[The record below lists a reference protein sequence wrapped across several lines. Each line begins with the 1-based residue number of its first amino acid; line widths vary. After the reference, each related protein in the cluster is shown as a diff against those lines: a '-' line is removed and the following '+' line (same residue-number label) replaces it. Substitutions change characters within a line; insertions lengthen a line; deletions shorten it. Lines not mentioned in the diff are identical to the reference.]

1 MEDVRF
7 SSFTTITKLET
18 TRKRTRMVL
27 ALQFTGSSSSRNLK
41 MVLLKGVNG
50 GPLPSI
56 SGVGKTTKKLD
67 SGYKFMKMGTNMR
80 EAGKTENVTARVL
93 FGFLIQKKI

>member
-7 SSFTTITKLET
+7 SSFTMITKLET
-18 TRKRTRMVL
+18 TRKRTRTVL

-50 GPLPSI
+50 APLPSI

-80 EAGKTENVTARVL
+80 EAGKTENVTARVP